1 MFTQHQT
8 RRAAFTLIELL
19 VVIAVIA
26 VLVGLLLPALGR
38 AREAGRQTVCA
49 SNIRQMVIATNAY
62 ALDFKDQV
70 WPAEGWGRW
79 GRPLGDGPNSLVVY
93 EAGQLFK
100 YCGDVDKIVECP
112 TSKRKS
118 ATGEARV
125 DSTNNF
131 LALELKWDYT
141 MVQRVEGA
149 KLGMNT
155 KFAYLTNPADFS
167 IDTRPGLNVGFDQ
180 LTMFPGVPVFVE
192 ESFYFNNQLTNY
204 PSDPVQDPDGDNA
217 WFGLFAGS
225 RGGIGGDQV
234 SGRHNQAGNIGYLE
248 GFVRGFKAPAG
259 GQENTRDVG
268 DLEADDFYV
277 TAPQA
282 TTGWMP
288 MERRKTQWSG
298 LLPSTPYGYGWIN
311 NPK

>member
-1 MFTQHQT
+1 MSTRKQHY
-8 RRAAFTLIELL
+8 RAAFTLIELL

-38 AREAGRQTVCA
+38 AREAGRQTVCG
-49 SNIRQMVIATNAY
+49 SNIRQMIIATNAY
-62 ALDFKDQV
+62 ALEFNDQV
-70 WPAEGWGRW
+70 WPAAGWGRW

-118 ATGEARV
+118 ATGEARA

-155 KFAYLTNPADFS
+155 KFAYLTNPADFG
-167 IDTRPGLNVGFDQ
+167 IDTRPGTNVTGEQ
-180 LTMFPGVPVFVE
+180 LTMLPGVPIFVE

-204 PSDPVQDPDGDNA
+204 PGDPVQDPDGDNA

-225 RGGIGGDQV
+225 RGDIGGDQV
-234 SGRHNQAGNIGYLE
+234 SGRHNKAGNIGYLE
-248 GFVRGFKAPAG
+248 GSVRPLKAPAA
-259 GQENTRDVG
+259 GQENTRDAG

-277 TAPQA
+277 TAPAA
-282 TTGWMP
+282 TNGWLP

-298 LLPSTPYGYGWIN
+298 ILPSAPYGYGWIN